1 MHYSSRWLYVGRR
14 GPTLERGKL
23 LQSIRHVALSSATC
37 GPAAQP
43 LLGYQKGTP
52 SPGPSVQS
60 CALSSWDETSQTGQN
75 RPIGASRQCDPSALH
90 SLAKIGGLRFFNDSG
105 RSKPLPQRTQR
116 ENRYLVFSIWLAWK
130 TRYSG
135 RAMEQQSCSP
145 ILSTKY
151 VLRNYVLVVNPGF
164 ADC

>member
-14 GPTLERGKL
+14 GPTLKRGKS

-52 SPGPSVQS
+52 SPGASVQS

-116 ENRYLVFSIWLAWK
+116 K
-130 TRYSG
+130 P
-135 RAMEQQSCSP
+135 QSSP
-145 ILSTKY
+145 SNSAHVTLSR
-151 VLRNYVLVVNPGF
+151 LRPGVTIAQVVMHRRG
-164 ADC
+164 DDQRQCH